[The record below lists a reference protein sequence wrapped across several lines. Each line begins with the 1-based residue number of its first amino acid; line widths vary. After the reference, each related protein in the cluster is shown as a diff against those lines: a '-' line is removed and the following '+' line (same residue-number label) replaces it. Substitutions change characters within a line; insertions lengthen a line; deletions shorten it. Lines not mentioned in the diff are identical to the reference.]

1 MKCCWWRYLKLLQ
14 WLHRHSPPSLVLTA
28 QLDVLLSGAFSNLK
42 CFLLALIKVLQG
54 GSIALGF
61 GGWNFTKV
69 VPKVTYFP
77 STHFPD
83 LLRPLL
89 FVFWFN
95 LAPNV
100 NVWGWVGD
108 GSLPPH
114 GALDDR
120 GTQFVGQDLVTAS
133 SPVCATL
140 KCDEVKSCLM
150 RVKQLT
156 LFTTFHAK
164 RQLAQAVENKCIKNN
179 VNSRRK
185 SAVWTTTPAYAM
197 TVTKWTPSCAV
208 KVWTLTVCDRVVF
221 KPRCKPGLCELHLI
235 RGSEVNI

>member
-1 MKCCWWRYLKLLQ
+1 M
-14 WLHRHSPPSLVLTA
+14 
-28 QLDVLLSGAFSNLK
+28 LLSGAFSNLK

-114 GALDDR
+114 GALDVR
-120 GTQFVGQDLVTAS
+120 STQFVGQDLVAPS
-133 SPVCATL
+133 SPVCATFEFD
-140 KCDEVKSCLM
+140 KVKSCLM
-150 RVKQLT
+150 WVKQLT
-156 LFTTFHAK
+156 LFTPFHAK
-164 RQLAQAVENKCIKNN
+164 HQLAQAVENKCINNN

-185 SAVWTTTPAYAM
+185 SDLHSRCRANSDTGICRDGNQVNPLLRCSSVNADSVWQ
-197 TVTKWTPSCAV
+197 S
-208 KVWTLTVCDRVVF
+208 
-221 KPRCKPGLCELHLI
+221 GL
-235 RGSEVNI
+235 